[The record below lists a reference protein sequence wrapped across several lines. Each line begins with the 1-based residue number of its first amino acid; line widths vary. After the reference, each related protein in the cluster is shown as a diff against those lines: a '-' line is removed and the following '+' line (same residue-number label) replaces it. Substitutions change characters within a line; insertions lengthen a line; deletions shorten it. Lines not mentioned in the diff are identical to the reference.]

1 MKNIRP
7 QRRSNSST
15 RFDKP
20 FGKSKGNFRPEED
33 SGKPAYVKNKYK
45 GSGERPYSKNAGE
58 EREGNKTYQRDSFHH
73 ENKREGFYKDRKPGP
88 SRYGSNYKGSGSG
101 ERYSGNAGEERNEK
115 RSFKQDSFHHEN
127 KREGFYKDRK
137 PGQNRYDNNYRG
149 SGERPYSGKRDEEG
163 VEGFEKHT
171 SQHPYKEGYRKGNW
185 QRNSYGRNQYNKEE
199 NTFKKEEDSEQ
210 KSNYGRPYKKERLG
224 FKKSY
229 RDQDKF
235 SGKEKYDE
243 NRKPYNPD
251 FKKNPYSKKK
261 QLEYKQEHP
270 EKEWPMRLNRFIANA
285 GICSRREADELIV
298 SGLVSVNGEIITRLG
313 TKVKQDDEVRY
324 NGERIKSE
332 KKVYILLNKPKDYI
346 TTVEDAHAKRTVLD
360 LVQGAC
366 KERVYP
372 VGRLDRNTTGVL
384 LLTNDG
390 DLTKKLTHPSFNKK
404 KVYLAY
410 LDRPLTAADLMKIA
424 DGVTLEDGFVQ
435 PDAVSYVDEKSKN
448 QIGIEIHSGKNH
460 IVRRIFE
467 SLGYDVTKLDRV
479 MFAGLTKKGLQRGQW
494 RFLSEKEVVVLKM
507 GSYE

>member
-1 MKNIRP
+1 
-7 QRRSNSST
+7 
-15 RFDKP
+15 
-20 FGKSKGNFRPEED
+20 
-33 SGKPAYVKNKYK
+33 
-45 GSGERPYSKNAGE
+45 
-58 EREGNKTYQRDSFHH
+58 
-73 ENKREGFYKDRKPGP
+73 
-88 SRYGSNYKGSGSG
+88 
-101 ERYSGNAGEERNEK
+101 
-115 RSFKQDSFHHEN
+115 
-127 KREGFYKDRK
+127 
-137 PGQNRYDNNYRG
+137 
-149 SGERPYSGKRDEEG
+149 
-163 VEGFEKHT
+163 
-171 SQHPYKEGYRKGNW
+171 
-185 QRNSYGRNQYNKEE
+185 
-199 NTFKKEEDSEQ
+199 
-210 KSNYGRPYKKERLG
+210 
-224 FKKSY
+224 
-229 RDQDKF
+229 
-235 SGKEKYDE
+235 
-243 NRKPYNPD
+243 KPYNPD

-435 PDAVSYVDEKSKN
+435 PDAVSYVDDKSKN